1 MLDKDIDNNSSELL
15 QQDKQDFR
23 VENSQMT
30 EKNNDS
36 EEGLVWTQPSDEVF
50 ERILADDNRD
60 KAKLFNQ
67 NQKWGPV
74 MPLRRSSRRVDD
86 GKKVMECA
94 QEFKRKWYLEDN
106 AGISKK
112 PTKPHPVSKNLLLSV
127 AKDIGIDI
135 EDGHPVL
142 DKMVQ
147 LDLDRMG
154 EMFSKG
160 SHASCSSKADTSS
173 LGSQVN
179 SNNMDGDINTPEKS
193 DQDGNPDLSKEDQE
207 LGWSKVGPR
216 RKNKKRYK

>member
-1 MLDKDIDNNSSELL
+1 MI
-15 QQDKQDFR
+15 
-23 VENSQMT
+23 
-30 EKNNDS
+30 
-36 EEGLVWTQPSDEVF
+36 
-50 ERILADDNRD
+50 
-60 KAKLFNQ
+60 
-67 NQKWGPV
+67 
-74 MPLRRSSRRVDD
+74 PLRRSSRRVDD

-154 EMFSKG
+154 DTFSKG
-160 SHASCSSKADTSS
+160 SHAGCSSKAATSI

-179 SNNMDGDINTPEKS
+179 SNNLDGVFNTNEKS

>member
-1 MLDKDIDNNSSELL
+1 
-15 QQDKQDFR
+15 
-23 VENSQMT
+23 
-30 EKNNDS
+30 
-36 EEGLVWTQPSDEVF
+36 
-50 ERILADDNRD
+50 
-60 KAKLFNQ
+60 
-67 NQKWGPV
+67 
-74 MPLRRSSRRVDD
+74 
-86 GKKVMECA
+86 
-94 QEFKRKWYLEDN
+94 
-106 AGISKK
+106 
-112 PTKPHPVSKNLLLSV
+112 V

-160 SHASCSSKADTSS
+160 SHASCSSKAATSS

-179 SNNMDGDINTPEKS
+179 SNNLDGVFNTNEKS